1 MTWLIK
7 KRNNCPICRFEVD
20 LKDFNGK
27 KKENNQWDIVEVDN
41 NDYINDISNILKEAI
56 QDIIDS

>member
-1 MTWLIK
+1 
-7 KRNNCPICRFEVD
+7 

-41 NDYINDISNILKEAI
+41 NDYINEISNILKEAI